1 VQNGLVQGYAFAIIF
16 GAIIV
21 IGYLISRIL

>member
-1 VQNGLVQGYAFAIIF
+1 VQGYAFAIIF

-21 IGYLISRIL
+21 IGYLISRMIL